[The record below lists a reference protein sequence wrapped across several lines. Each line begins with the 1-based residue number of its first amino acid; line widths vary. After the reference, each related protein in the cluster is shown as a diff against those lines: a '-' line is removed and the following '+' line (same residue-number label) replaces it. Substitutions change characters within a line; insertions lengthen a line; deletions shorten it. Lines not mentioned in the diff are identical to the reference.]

1 MPEITV
7 EVPEDIA
14 LLVEELDP
22 EEIRRIVTPA
32 LRERASEE
40 LLYDVAEELLR
51 ESELTDER
59 ASELAND
66 LKRRVAERDRGESI
80 S

>member
-7 EVPEDIA
+7 DVPEDIA
-14 LLVEELDP
+14 LLVEARNP
-22 EEIRRIVTPA
+22 EEIRRFVTTA

-40 LLYDVAEELLR
+40 LLSDVVDELLR
-51 ESELTDER
+51 ESGLTDER

-66 LKRRVAERDRGESI
+66 LKFRVAERHRGESGY
-80 S
+80 

>member
-22 EEIRRIVTPA
+22 EEIRRIVTTA

-40 LLYDVAEELLR
+40 LLYDVADELLR

-66 LKRRVAERDRGESI
+66 LKQRVAERHRGESV